1 MIIEKKIQAKFKNN
15 SNTSSVLNFLFP
27 LGPMVRKRKQNNQEK
42 NNLKLKK
49 KNTLRYG
56 GELTFP
62 KNGVKSLER
71 FTEKTHFTDR
81 QRQTN
86 GWATDGCAMTL
97 SLLTKLSRAK
107 DLNII

>member
-49 KNTLRYG
+49 KKYSEIWWRAN
-56 GELTFP
+56 FP
-62 KNGVKSLER
+62 KKWR
-71 FTEKTHFTDR
+71 
-81 QRQTN
+81 
-86 GWATDGCAMTL
+86 
-97 SLLTKLSRAK
+97 
-107 DLNII
+107 